1 MKKTLSIF
9 AFVLSV
15 VLLCTAL
22 VSPAMAA
29 KSPEAKP
36 TFKIDITSFAT
47 GKEAP
52 GKYIIEGD
60 TVRLIASEDSKY
72 EFMGWYIEGEYE
84 IVSGD
89 LMSKVLVIRPLSDI
103 KVEEMY
109 NVEGSKGYIEPDK
122 EPDQEPDEDKKP
134 TKPNKEPEAPK
145 TSDNTLTLAS
155 MLVLFGLAVML
166 YSKKRLAA

>member
-1 MKKTLSIF
+1 MKKLFSTL

-22 VSPAMAA
+22 VSSAMAA
-29 KSPEAKP
+29 KSPEAEL
-36 TFKIDITSFAT
+36 TFKVEITSFAS
-47 GKEAP
+47 GKAAP
-52 GKYIIEGD
+52 GKYIVEGD
-60 TVRLIASEDSKY
+60 TVRLIATEYSEY

-89 LMSKVLVIRPLSDI
+89 LMSKELVIRPLSDI

-109 NVEGSKGYIEPDK
+109 NVEGSRGYIE
-122 EPDQEPDEDKKP
+122 QEPEEDKKP
-134 TKPNKEPEAPK
+134 TKPNEESEAPK
-145 TSDNTLTLAS
+145 TSDNTLVLAS
-155 MLVLFGLAVML
+155 IFMVFGLAVML